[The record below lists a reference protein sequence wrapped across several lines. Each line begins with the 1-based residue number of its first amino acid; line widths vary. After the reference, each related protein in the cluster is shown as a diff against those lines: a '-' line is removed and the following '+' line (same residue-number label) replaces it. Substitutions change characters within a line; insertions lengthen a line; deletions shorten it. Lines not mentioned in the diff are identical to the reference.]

1 MRRFATS
8 SVKKISAQR
17 SLGLSIVLGAC
28 VLAGASVIP
37 VHAADS
43 GDPIIVKGPAAKRD
57 RNQWDESIAKCPVG
71 TRVVGGGY
79 EVNESAHSRMPRTA
93 LVNITAN
100 HPLADGSGWR
110 IAAEDGDVGSYAMC
124 AHL

>member
-1 MRRFATS
+1 MRRIATF
-8 SVKKISAQR
+8 SVKKISTQR
-17 SLGLSIVLGAC
+17 SLGLSIILGAC

-37 VHAADS
+37 VHAAAPEE
-43 GDPIIVKGPAAKRD
+43 PIIVKGPAAQRD
-57 RNQWDESIAKCPVG
+57 RNDWDESIAKCPSG

-79 EVNESAHSRMPRTA
+79 EVNQSAHTRLPRTA
-93 LVNITAN
+93 IVNITAN

-124 AHL
+124 AKP